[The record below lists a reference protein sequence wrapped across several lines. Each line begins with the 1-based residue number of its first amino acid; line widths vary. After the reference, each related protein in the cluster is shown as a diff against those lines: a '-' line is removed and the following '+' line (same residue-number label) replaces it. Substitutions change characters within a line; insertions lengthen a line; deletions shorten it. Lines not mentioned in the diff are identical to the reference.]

1 MAPFLLFVRD
11 VRGRLA
17 AAAEVALAGFV
28 GDVEQA
34 VVVAFDGD
42 GEAHGLLA
50 EFDHVPDI
58 GAAGGFGLVGEVEA
72 GTDELGGLLGLPLEG
87 GKEAGRGFNTGPGG
101 LAALKMEHVARDGG
115 RGIAGEAAEAA
126 GPASARAAWYGRRA
140 ARRSRSCASARGSG
154 WAWGTVRGEG
164 APGRLRV
171 DDIETAFLLAVL
183 RAASRGCRGE
193 CSPPNACGVS

>member
-126 GPASARAAWYGRRA
+126 GPGIGTGGMVRQARGPAEQVVRLGKGIGMGVGNGPGRRR
-140 ARRSRSCASARGSG
+140 ARQAK
-154 WAWGTVRGEG
+154 
-164 APGRLRV
+164 GR
-171 DDIETAFLLAVL
+171 
-183 RAASRGCRGE
+183 
-193 CSPPNACGVS
+193 